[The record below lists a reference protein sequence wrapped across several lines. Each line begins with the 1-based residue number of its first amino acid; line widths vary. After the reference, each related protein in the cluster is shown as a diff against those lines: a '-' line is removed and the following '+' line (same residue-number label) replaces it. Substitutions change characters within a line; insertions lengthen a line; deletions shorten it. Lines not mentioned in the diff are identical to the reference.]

1 VFAFNATTGKK
12 NWGKEI
18 LLNKGHGTFEIQ
30 PQVADGRVYLANQY
44 GSGSGGGVL
53 LALNAPDGPCCG
65 SSTIGDAERGVDAIG
80 SDGAWERPLVGT
92 DG

>member
-1 VFAFNATTGKK
+1 MFAFNATTGKK
-12 NWGKEI
+12 YWDKEI

-53 LALNAPDGPCCG
+53 LALNAPNGRCCG
-65 SSTIGDAERGVDAIG
+65 SSTRSATPKEASTRLAQARTVPGRDR
-80 SDGAWERPLVGT
+80 S
-92 DG
+92 